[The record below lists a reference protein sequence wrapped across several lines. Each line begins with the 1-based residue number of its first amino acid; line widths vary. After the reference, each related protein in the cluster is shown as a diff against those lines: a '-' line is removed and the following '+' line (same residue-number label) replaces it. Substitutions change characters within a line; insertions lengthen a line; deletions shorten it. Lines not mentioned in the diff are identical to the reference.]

1 MPLPNK
7 DDDALASAPQ
17 ASNLT
22 PPDPAREFD
31 YDWVVIG
38 SGFGG
43 SVSAL
48 RLAEKGYRV
57 LVLER
62 GRRFA
67 DDELPAS
74 TSQSSRYLWM
84 PKAGLYGIFRIMPLR
99 QVLVGA
105 GCGVGGGSLGYGA
118 ALYRADPDCFREPQW
133 AELADWNQELDA
145 HYAAAEHML
154 GVDGSAQPSTSAS
167 LLDEYAAERGFSET
181 CHTPPLGI
189 FLGTPG
195 VTVPDP
201 YFGGAGPERTG
212 CVHCGACMTGC
223 RVGAKNTLTKNYL
236 WFAEKAGVR
245 VLAECEAIDIRPRGA
260 DDGSDGY
267 RVEYRRPG
275 NSRPEE
281 PTAITCGAVVF
292 AAGALGTVE
301 LLHRCKA
308 AGSLPRL
315 SDQVGYGVRTNG
327 ESVVAVTGPR
337 GTDFTRST
345 GITRAARPDSRTLIE
360 ASTYGPGA
368 DSQSPLF
375 WPLTDAADVRGVI
388 RRLASTALRDP
399 RRTARSLRVRGWS
412 RRTMIVLVMSRTDGT
427 IRLRA
432 KGVRRD
438 GSIRLATEPG
448 PVVPAVRVPAAYDF
462 ANWLAQRI
470 GGSAQATISEST
482 RNIPTTVHLLGGA
495 AIGAGPD
502 TGVVD
507 PDHRVFGYRNLLV
520 CDGSVLPVDLG
531 VNPSLTITALAER
544 AMSKI
549 PARIP
554 VPTGLPVQQ

>member
-1 MPLPNK
+1 MKTDENPTGSERK
-7 DDDALASAPQ
+7 
-17 ASNLT
+17 
-22 PPDPAREFD
+22 FD

-43 SVSAL
+43 SVAAL

-133 AELADWNQELDA
+133 AGLADWSQELDA

-154 GVDGSAQPSTSAS
+154 GVDGSEQPSASAS

-181 CHTPPLGI
+181 CHASPLGI
-189 FLGTPG
+189 FLGAPG

-212 CVHCGACMTGC
+212 CIRCGACMTGC
-223 RVGAKNTLTKNYL
+223 RIGAKNTLTKNYL

-245 VLAECEAIDIRPRGA
+245 VLAEREAVDVSPYGA
-260 DDGSDGY
+260 ADGSEGY
-267 RVEYRRPG
+267 RVEYRRSG
-275 NSRPEE
+275 SGRTDTTA

-327 ESVVAVTGPR
+327 ESVMAVTGPR
-337 GTDFTRST
+337 GADFTAST
-345 GITRAARPDSRTLIE
+345 GITRAARPDSRTVIQ
-360 ASTYGPGA
+360 AATYGPGA

-375 WPLTDAADVRGVI
+375 WPMAEAADKRGVI
-388 RRLASTALRDP
+388 RRLASAAVRDP
-399 RRTARSLRVRGWS
+399 RRTVRSLRVRGWS
-412 RRTMIVLVMSRTDGT
+412 RRTLIVLVMSRTDGT

-438 GSIRLATEPG
+438 GSVRLASEAG
-448 PVVPAVRVPAAYDF
+448 PVAPAVRVPAAYEF
-462 ANWLAQRI
+462 AGWLAERI

-482 RNIPTTVHLLGGA
+482 RNVPTTVHLLGGA
-495 AIGAGPD
+495 TIGAGPD

-507 PDHRVFGYRNLLV
+507 RDHRVFGYRNLLV

-544 AMSKI
+544 AMAKI
-549 PARIP
+549 PDRDPAHGG
-554 VPTGLPVQQ
+554 TA

>member
-1 MPLPNK
+1 MI
-7 DDDALASAPQ
+7 D
-17 ASNLT
+17 
-22 PPDPAREFD
+22 PDRKID

-43 SVSAL
+43 AVAAL

-67 DDELPAS
+67 DEELPAS
-74 TSQSSRYLWM
+74 TWQVSRYLWL
-84 PKAGLYGIFRIMPLR
+84 PRVGLRGIFRIKPLR
-99 QVLVGA
+99 HVLVGA

-118 ALYRADPDCFREPQW
+118 ALYRAEPDCFRESQW
-133 AELADWNQELDA
+133 AELADWRQELDA

-167 LLDEYAAERGFSET
+167 LLDDYAAERGFSDT
-181 CHTPPLGI
+181 CHAPPLGI
-189 FLGTPG
+189 FLGSPG

-201 YFGGAGPERTG
+201 YFDGAGPERTG
-212 CVHCGACMTGC
+212 CVRCGACMTGC

-236 WFAEKAGVR
+236 WFAEKAGVQ
-245 VLAECEAIDIRPRGA
+245 VLAEREAVDVRPRGA

-267 RVEYRRPG
+267 VVEHRRPG
-275 NSRPEE
+275 SRG
-281 PTAITCGAVVF
+281 AKGSAVVTCGAVVF
-292 AAGALGTVE
+292 AAGSLGTVE
-301 LLHRCKA
+301 LLHRCKT

-337 GTDFTRST
+337 GSDFTEST
-345 GITRAARPDSRTLIE
+345 GITRSARPDPRTLIE
-360 ASTYGPGA
+360 MSTYGPGA

-375 WPLTDAADVRGVI
+375 WPMTAAADERGVL
-388 RRLASTALRDP
+388 RRLTAAAGNP
-399 RRTARSLRVRGWS
+399 RRTLRTLRVLRTRGWS
-412 RRTMIVLVMSRTDGT
+412 RRTLIVLVMSRTGGT
-427 IRLRA
+427 IRLRP
-432 KGVRRD
+432 KGSRRD
-438 GSIRLATEPG
+438 GSIRLTTELG
-448 PVVPAVRVPAAYDF
+448 PVAPAVRVPAAYEF
-462 ANWLAQRI
+462 ADWLAERI
-470 GGSAQATISEST
+470 GGGAQATISESA

-495 AIGAGPD
+495 TIGAGPD

-507 PDHRVFGYRNLLV
+507 RDHRVFGYRNLMV
-520 CDGSVLPVDLG
+520 CDGSVVPVDLG

-544 AMSKI
+544 AMAAI
-549 PARIP
+549 PDREP
-554 VPTGLPVQQ
+554 

>member
-1 MPLPNK
+1 MPDSGRK
-7 DDDALASAPQ
+7 
-17 ASNLT
+17 
-22 PPDPAREFD
+22 FD

-43 SVSAL
+43 SVAAL
-48 RLAEKGYRV
+48 RLVEKGYRV

-84 PKAGLYGIFRIMPLR
+84 PRVGLRGIFRIMPLR
-99 QVLVGA
+99 HVLVGA

-133 AELADWNQELDA
+133 AELADWHQELDA
-145 HYAAAEHML
+145 HYAAAERML
-154 GVDGSAQPSTSAS
+154 GVDSSAEPSTSAS
-167 LLDEYAAERGFSET
+167 LLEQYAAERGFSDT
-181 CHTPPLGI
+181 CHAPPLGI
-189 FLGTPG
+189 FLGSPG

-201 YFGGAGPERTG
+201 YFGGAGPDRTG
-212 CVHCGACMTGC
+212 CVRCGSCMTGC

-245 VLAECEAIDIRPRGA
+245 VLAEREAVDIRPRGA

-267 RVEYRRPG
+267 VVEYRGPG
-275 NSRPEE
+275 GRGSKGSE
-281 PTAITCGAVVF
+281 AVTCGAVVF
-292 AAGALGTVE
+292 AAGSLGTVE
-301 LLHRCKA
+301 LLHRCRA

-315 SDQVGYGVRTNG
+315 SDRVGHGVRTNG

-337 GTDFTRST
+337 GSDFTEST
-345 GITRAARPDSRTLIE
+345 GITRAARPDPRTLIE

-375 WPLTDAADVRGVI
+375 WPMTDVADQRGVP
-388 RRLASTALRDP
+388 RRLASAVLRNP
-399 RRTARSLRVRGWS
+399 RRTLRTLRIRGWS
-412 RRTMIVLVMSRTDGT
+412 RRTLIVLVMSRTDGT
-427 IRLRA
+427 IQLRP
-432 KGVRRD
+432 KGTRRD
-438 GSIRLATEPG
+438 GSIRLATEVG
-448 PVVPAVRVPAAYDF
+448 TVAPAVRLPAAYEF
-462 ANWLAQRI
+462 AEWLAERI

-495 AIGAGPD
+495 SIAAGPD

-507 PDHRVFGYRNLLV
+507 RDHHVFGYRNLIV

-544 AMSKI
+544 AMAKI
-549 PARIP
+549 PNRDPAHDSA
-554 VPTGLPVQQ
+554 G